1 MSSRMRLAA
10 NVATLANALLGLG
23 AVVYV
28 LAGNK
33 LWAMLLVACGIG
45 FDGLDGILSRRA
57 GGGSSPVG
65 RVLDSVADGI
75 TFGLAPGAL
84 LVVHTDHAAIWSV
97 WQPGAWIAGGAV
109 AALAWTRLV
118 YFTWR
123 GWRLP
128 TFVGASTPQN
138 ALALILLLLFFDV
151 PAFLGTNPVAVVV
164 GALFLSLLMVTPIRY
179 PKLRRG
185 SAMRPVMTTTAA
197 ALALS
202 IVPAQFHVALDAP
215 LGRLSELSAVVAAV
229 GMGIFYLLG
238 PWTLGSSV
246 DTTGPGS
253 LHG

>member
-1 MSSRMRLAA
+1 MSSRTRLAA
-10 NVATLANALLGLG
+10 NLATLANALLGLG

-28 LAGNK
+28 VAGNK

-57 GGGSSPVG
+57 GGGSSSLG

-75 TFGLAPGAL
+75 TFGLAPAVL
-84 LVVHTDHAAIWSV
+84 LVVHTDHAALWGV
-97 WQPGAWIAGGAV
+97 WQPGAWIAGGTV

-123 GWRLP
+123 GWSRP

-138 ALALILLLLFFDV
+138 ALALILLLLFFDL
-151 PAFLGTNPVAVVV
+151 PAFLGTNPLAVVA
-164 GALFLSLLMVTPIRY
+164 GAVFLSLLMVLPIRY

-185 SAMRPVMTTTAA
+185 SAMRPVMAATAA

-202 IVPAQFHVALDAP
+202 IVPAQFHPSLDGS
-215 LGRLSELSAVVAAV
+215 LGRLSELAAVAAAV

-238 PWTLGSSV
+238 PWTVGSSV
-246 DTTGPGS
+246 DAAGPGS
-253 LHG
+253 LHD